1 MARKISDETLEA
13 LLFQESRGDPNAV
26 NEDSGAAGIAQI
38 MPATALK
45 PGFGIKPITLKQR
58 FDPKI
63 AVPFARKYMNA
74 MLDRF
79 DGNLATSLAAYNW
92 GPGNVDKWVKSGS
105 TFGRL
110 PGETQ
115 NYVARILG
123 NRGNAPPDP
132 VVRGFLRRE
141 DDSVDLSGVSQDNL
155 DDIGTLLDKQ
165 ETRRLKEVK
174 AAQSA
179 ANSALARRQA
189 AFKRASSNRSS
200 APAPNFRPAA
210 SGGGGRGVP
219 LAAATAAP
227 VGVPGVDPV
236 ALQQNVFQG
245 LLNPATSAGAGG
257 LLAPTP
263 PRRRV

>member
-13 LLFQESRGDPNAV
+13 LLFQESKGDPNAL
-26 NEDSGAAGIAQI
+26 NERTGAAGIAQI
-38 MPATALK
+38 MADTALK

-79 DGNLATSLAAYNW
+79 DGNLANSLAAYNW

-105 TFGRL
+105 TFGAL
-110 PGETQ
+110 PDETR
-115 NYVARILG
+115 NYITNIIG

-132 VVRGFLRRE
+132 VVRGFLKRE
-141 DDSVDLSGVSQDNL
+141 DDSVDLSEVPQDNL
-155 DDIGTLLDKQ
+155 DDIGKLLDKQ
-165 ETRRLKEVK
+165 ETRRQKEAR

-189 AFKRASSNRSS
+189 AFRRAASNRSS
-200 APAPNFRPAA
+200 APAPNLRPAP

-219 LAAATAAP
+219 LAAATGAPVAAP
-227 VGVPGVDPV
+227 GVNPI
-236 ALQQNVFQG
+236 ALQQSVFQG

-263 PRRRV
+263 PRRRG